1 MDTQKRQRLGML
13 GSVIVHCLVFLLVAF
28 SGVLNAS
35 QSLSD
40 DIVEITMYGGGG
52 GGGGQGDGSDGTIET
67 ATDEG
72 ASQQAPTDEAPPQAD
87 AK

>member
-40 DIVEITMYGGGG
+40 DIVEITR
-52 GGGGQGDGSDGTIET
+52 
-67 ATDEG
+67 
-72 ASQQAPTDEAPPQAD
+72 
-87 AK
+87 KK